1 MMINI
6 ERRGKIDIVT
16 FSDNIINALST
27 DEIRNEINKLFINS
41 NTRLII
47 DLKGVNY
54 IDSSGFGCFLS
65 IMKTARNNYG
75 SLKFANAETRVK
87 ELFHILNLHTV
98 FDIYDD
104 LDECIKSF
112 K

>member
-1 MMINI
+1 MINI

-16 FSDNIINALST
+16 FSDNIINALTT

-75 SLKFANAETRVK
+75 SLKFVNAETRVK

-98 FDIYDD
+98 FDIHDD